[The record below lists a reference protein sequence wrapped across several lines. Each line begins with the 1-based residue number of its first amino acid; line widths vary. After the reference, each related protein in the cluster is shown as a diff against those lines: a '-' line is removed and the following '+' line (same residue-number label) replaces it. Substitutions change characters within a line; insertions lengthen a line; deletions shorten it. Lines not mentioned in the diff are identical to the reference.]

1 MGAAGSI
8 KGEDDSSV
16 PRGRLAI
23 HWPQVLQP
31 TSHGNPVLYS
41 QDDQVVVNLDLEIV
55 SSS

>member
-1 MGAAGSI
+1 MGAAGAV

-16 PRGRLAI
+16 PRGRRAT

-31 TSHGNPVLYS
+31 TSRGNPVLYS
-41 QDDQVVVNLDLEIV
+41 QDDQVVVNLDLEMV